1 LGEATCSAPGK
12 VILTGEHFVVY
23 GAKAIAGAINLR
35 AFANASTRDDGV
47 ISISSEDMGVS
58 AEWRGGELI
67 KESKRGVSDRL
78 RPLREAL
85 MAVIKKVGGSG
96 LSVRINSQIPR
107 GSGLGSSAAVSVSCV
122 AAGLYAYGYKPS
134 VSEIIDLASIA
145 EGIIHYRASGVDLA
159 VSTYGG
165 VISYRRGSHP
175 VMINIKKPI
184 SLLLIDVGTPRR
196 TGDMVRHVS
205 QLREQYISVF
215 EKLREAVEEITSECE
230 LALVNSRYE
239 RLGDLLTINHNLL
252 RAIGVSTKELDN
264 ALEYAIKAGA
274 IGGKLTGGGGGGCVI
289 AIADETE
296 IDNVHK
302 KLMRSYNVYKVV
314 LPQEGVK
321 CDSYSPG

>member
-12 VILTGEHFVVY
+12 IILTGEHFVVY
-23 GAKAIAGAINLR
+23 GARAIASAINLR
-35 AFANASTRDDGV
+35 AYAKATTRDDGI

-58 AEWRGGELI
+58 AEWRGSDLV

-85 MAVIKKVGGSG
+85 MAVLNKVGGNG
-96 LSVRINSQIPR
+96 LTVSINSEIPR
-107 GSGLGSSAAVSVSCV
+107 ASGLGSSAAVSVSCV
-122 AAGLYAYGYKPS
+122 AAGLHAYGYKPS
-134 VSEIIDLASIA
+134 LGEIIDLASIA

-175 VMINIKKPI
+175 VRINVKKPI
-184 SLLLIDVGTPRR
+184 SLLLIDVGMPRR

-215 EKLREAVEEITSECE
+215 EKLRETVEEITSECE
-230 LALVNSRYE
+230 LALVNNRYE

-252 RAIGVSTKELDN
+252 RAIGVSTRELDN
-264 ALEYAIKAGA
+264 ALELAMRTGA

-289 AIADETE
+289 AVVDEKD
-296 IDNVHK
+296 IDTVYK
-302 KLMRSYNVYKVV
+302 KLMKAYNVYKVV
-314 LPQEGVK
+314 IPQDGVR
-321 CDSYSPG
+321 CDSYKPK